1 MRAADVAPTEL
12 EIFAWAKLQ
21 RFRADGAWNLAR
33 QPEQP
38 KLWSKKFHVS
48 TKNNCS
54 SNFCGS
60 NFLCSS
66 IPVCFPKRFSD
77 SGPPTQKAY
86 CVNYLKELEYA
97 KEYWATEHSKTTND
111 TPTWEDLR
119 PYLKGSPFK
128 CPNGGTYT
136 IGRVG
141 ELPSCSISNDTA
153 RYKAVR

>member
-1 MRAADVAPTEL
+1 LKFLPGRNYKDAAPTAL
-12 EIFAWAKLQ
+12 GIWLDNRNNQSYGRKNSMSPRKIIAALIFAVLI
-21 RFRADGAWNLAR
+21 
-33 QPEQP
+33 
-38 KLWSKKFHVS
+38 
-48 TKNNCS
+48 
-54 SNFCGS
+54 FCAAV
-60 NFLCSS
+60 FLYVFQS
-66 IPVCFPKRFSD
+66 VFLTRE
-77 SGPPTQKAY
+77 PPTQKAY

-97 KEYWATEHSKTTND
+97 KEYWATENSKTTND

-153 RYKAVR
+153 KYKAVR